1 MKRLISIILSAIVM
15 LSSIT
20 AFAADN
26 SFGIDV
32 SEHNGEINYV
42 QQIENGTSFVM
53 IRLGYFNH
61 LDKYFWQNVKA
72 VSEAGINFGVYLY
85 SYAYDLNEAQIE
97 ADFVLSTLAE
107 MPEEYDKYF
116 TMPVAYDVEDNQL
129 VKFGKAQLTS
139 QVELF
144 CDAVNFAG
152 YTPMVYANTT
162 WFNNYLDANK
172 FYYNGYKIW
181 LADWRDNPSFSKQKV
196 IPNTT
201 IPADIWQYQSGS
213 YHPSGLDQNVAFD
226 MGSLMHKY
234 TFVSDTKAT
243 CEKAG
248 AKVFN
253 CSICGEEKSISRPA
267 LGHNKKTYV
276 TTKATTSATG
286 KLTTKCTVCGKSL
299 STSTLNKIDTV
310 TLSTTKYTYDGK
322 AKKPTVTVKDSKGN
336 KISSSYYD
344 VTYSNNTKV
353 GKATVKVTFKTRYS
367 GTATKTFSVVPKTT
381 SINTLTAT
389 KGGFKAAW
397 TKQATQTTGYQ
408 IQIATN
414 SAFSSGVKTY
424 TVSSPSTTSKSV
436 SSLTKGKKYYVRI
449 RTYKT
454 VSSTKYYSA
463 WSSYKTVTT
472 KK

>member
-1 MKRLISIILSAIVM
+1 MKKIISIILSAIVM
-15 LSSIT
+15 LSSISV
-20 AFAADN
+20 FAADN

-32 SEHNGEINYV
+32 SEHNGDINYV
-42 QQIENGTSFVM
+42 QQVKNGTSFVM

-97 ADFVLSTLAE
+97 ADFILSTLAE

-116 TMPVAYDVEDNQL
+116 TMPVAYDVEDKQL
-129 VKFGKAQLTS
+129 VKFGKDQLTS

-144 CDAVNFAG
+144 CNAVNFAG
-152 YTPMVYANTT
+152 YTPMVYANVN
-162 WFNNYLDANK
+162 WFENYLDANK
-172 FYYNGYKIW
+172 FYNNGYKIW
-181 LADWRDNPSFSKQKV
+181 LADWKDNPSFSNQKV

-213 YHPSGLDQNVAFD
+213 EHSSGLDQNVSFSIN
-226 MGSLMHKY
+226 SLMHKY
-234 TFVSDTKAT
+234 TLVSDAEPN

-248 AKVFN
+248 SRIFK
-253 CSICGEEKSISRPA
+253 CSICEDEKSISRPA

-276 TTKATTSATG
+276 TTKATASTTG

-299 STSTLNKIDTV
+299 STTTLNKIGTV

-322 AKKPTVTVKDSKGN
+322 TKKPTVTVKDSKGN

-344 VTYSNNTKV
+344 ISYSNNTKV

-367 GTATKTFSVVPKTT
+367 GTATKTFSIVPKST
-381 SINTLTAT
+381 SLNTLTAT
-389 KGGFKAAW
+389 KGGFKATW
-397 TKQATQTTGYQ
+397 TKQSTQTTGYE

-414 SAFSSGVKTY
+414 SAFSSGVKKY
-424 TVSSPSTTSKSV
+424 TVSSASATSKSV

-454 VSSTKYYSA
+454 VSGTKYYSA
-463 WSSYKTVTT
+463 WSGYKTVTT